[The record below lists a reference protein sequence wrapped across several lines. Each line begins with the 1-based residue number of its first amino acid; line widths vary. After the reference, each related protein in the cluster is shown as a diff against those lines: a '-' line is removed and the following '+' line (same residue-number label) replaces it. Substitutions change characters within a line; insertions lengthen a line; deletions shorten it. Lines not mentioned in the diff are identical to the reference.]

1 MKCILHSK
9 GRENIFFFKMYG
21 ILIGMFIYCSQ
32 YCIVKVHAKIW
43 ILRADAKNQYDRNA
57 KSSVFLEKKIDNNLN
72 YFLDIFIDQNI
83 HIMENGICIK
93 HGEREYEVKETQ
105 LRIKE

>member
-1 MKCILHSK
+1 MFVLETPLKYEVYPPK
-9 GRENIFFFKMYG
+9 GREKIFFFKMYG

-57 KSSVFLEKKIDNNLN
+57 KSSCF
-72 YFLDIFIDQNI
+72 
-83 HIMENGICIK
+83 
-93 HGEREYEVKETQ
+93 
-105 LRIKE
+105 